1 MPPKKQK
8 MKSNNYSDE
17 DESLEYFDSRR
28 LIGHS
33 WSPDLDDSADTVDDS
48 VDQVSEGSDQVV
60 SVAHPLTVEPELEQK
75 EAENVIV
82 VIPI

>member
-1 MPPKKQK
+1 M
-8 MKSNNYSDE
+8 S
-17 DESLEYFDSRR
+17 
-28 LIGHS
+28 
-33 WSPDLDDSADTVDDS
+33 SPFITLKRVTMYIHYDILVQ